1 MIRELEVTVDY
12 SDVHFNFDNLMGGGV
27 VGSAANMVINT
38 IGEAIIDSQRKH
50 IITLMK
56 DTFKDQVS
64 MFL

>member
-1 MIRELEVTVDY
+1 MIRELDVIVEY
-12 SDVHFNFDNLMGGGV
+12 SDVHFNFGNLMGGGV

-38 IGEAIIDSQRKH
+38 IGEAIIDSQKKH

-56 DTFKDQVS
+56 ETFKEQVS